1 MKGARFK
8 LTGIIMAVLA
18 LVATMSGQAGAAP
31 LKLLAF
37 GTSLTQ
43 SFGVPPGMELP
54 AVLQA
59 KLDAA
64 HIAAHIINAG
74 ISGDTSADGLS
85 RIDWSLAD
93 HPDAAMVELG
103 SNDALRGI
111 DPVQT
116 EQNISSVLEKL
127 TAAHVP
133 VLLLGM
139 KAPRNLGREY
149 ATAFDAIYPRL
160 AARYHAILYPFVL
173 DGVALDPKLNQEDGI
188 HPNPA
193 GVKVIAARLF
203 PYVQKLIVEA
213 QHKKDPR

>member
-1 MKGARFK
+1 MRVPRRSK
-8 LTGIIMAVLA
+8 
-18 LVATMSGQAGAAP
+18 SSPSAP
-31 LKLLAF
+31 A
-37 GTSLTQ
+37 SRRA
-43 SFGVPPGMELP
+43 SACRREWRLP

-74 ISGDTSADGLS
+74 VSGDTSADGLS

-127 TAAHVP
+127 TALSAR
-133 VLLLGM
+133 
-139 KAPRNLGREY
+139 A
-149 ATAFDAIYPRL
+149 
-160 AARYHAILYPFVL
+160 AARHEGTAQSWARIRHRLRCYLSAACRTLSR
-173 DGVALDPKLNQEDGI
+173 
-188 HPNPA
+188 HPLSFRARRRSARSEAQPGGRHSSNPA

-203 PYVQKLIVEA
+203 PYVQQLIAETRA
-213 QHKKDPR
+213 QKGAR